1 MERKNMINYENLL
14 NLLENTD
21 INYFSI
27 VSDSRDVYKNLK
39 GDITKVSD
47 LFAVQKLVNKISLEE
62 YANKKYQKIEQD
74 DNIVIE
80 RELEHDNYKFTR
92 IGSFKDL
99 DDIMSTAISIPAMYV
114 FIDSG
119 NTFERFSLDLDNR
132 DIPYVLVKYRHGQF
146 HVDKKIFPSIDRLG
160 SYIMKKYYL

>member
-1 MERKNMINYENLL
+1 MINYENLL
-14 NLLENTD
+14 NLLEDTD
-21 INYFSI
+21 ISYFSI
-27 VSDSRDVYKNLK
+27 VSDSREVYKNLK

-62 YANKKYQKIEQD
+62 YANKKYQKIEQN
-74 DNIVIE
+74 DNIIIE
-80 RELEHDNYKFTR
+80 KQLEHDSYKFTR

-99 DDIMSTAISIPAMYV
+99 DEIMSTAISIPAMYV

-119 NTFERFSLDLDNR
+119 NTFEKFSQNLDNR
-132 DIPYVLVKYRHGQF
+132 EIPNVLVKYRHGQF
-146 HVDKKIFPSIDRLG
+146 HVGEKIFSSIDRLG